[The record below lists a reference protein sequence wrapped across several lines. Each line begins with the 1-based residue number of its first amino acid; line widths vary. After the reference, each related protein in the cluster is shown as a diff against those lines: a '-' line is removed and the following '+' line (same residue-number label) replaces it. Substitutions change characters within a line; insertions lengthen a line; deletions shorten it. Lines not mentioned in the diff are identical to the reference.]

1 MTTQKTVNQN
11 RLLGPDCFDQFF
23 GCLPDF
29 PHIDH
34 DPAIIKETV
43 ALEERLSKQT
53 IQKILWDNPRRFYGL

>member
-34 DPAIIKETV
+34 DLAIIKETV
-43 ALEERLSKQT
+43 ALED
-53 IQKILWDNPRRFYGL
+53 IAILNQL

>member
-1 MTTQKTVNQN
+1 MALTVSTNFLVVCQIS
-11 RLLGPDCFDQFF
+11 P
-23 GCLPDF
+23 
-29 PHIDH
+29 